1 MEITDLK
8 ELFDE
13 KLKGVHT
20 KLDGITD
27 RLDYTN
33 GNVKDLLA
41 FKAQHE
47 PMLKDLCEERR
58 DFKNRARGL
67 AWSVIEKIVMGL
79 ILPGSAMY
87 AVIHFFVK

>member
-1 MEITDLK
+1 MEIADLK

-41 FKAQHE
+41 FKAAHE
-47 PMLKDLCEERR
+47 PMLNELCEERV
-58 DFKNRARGL
+58 DFKRRARGL
-67 AWSVIEKIVMGL
+67 VWTVTEKIVMGL
-79 ILPGSAMY
+79 VLPGSAMY

>member
-1 MEITDLK
+1 MEIADLK

-33 GNVKDLLA
+33 GNVKDLLD
-41 FKAQHE
+41 FKAAHE
-47 PMLKDLCEERR
+47 PMLQDICEERR
-58 DFKNRARGL
+58 DFKNRARGI
-67 AWSVIEKIVMGL
+67 AWQVVEKVIVGL
-79 ILPGSAMY
+79 VLPGSAMY
-87 AVIHFFVK
+87 AVIHFFVE